1 MDTKTIYEI
10 LEEVAATSS
19 KNEKEAILKTYS
31 DNEVLKE
38 VFRLTYSPTIKYY
51 INSKTFPVGW
61 EHEDSMNTSWDPVF
75 ETLNQIYS
83 REVTG
88 HDAIDLVMCTLNSV
102 DFQTAD
108 VMKRIILGDLKIGCK
123 DATINKVWKGLIVK
137 PPRLG
142 AASMNEKS
150 LAKLHKIKNLALELK
165 SDGTYISSVCGEVS
179 TCMTRNGSPISISTL
194 QEHLSC
200 GAFNGFALEAEMV
213 YSLEKA
219 TREAGNGIVTKIVK
233 GTASDE
239 EMEGAMLQVWDCID
253 VNFYQPKGEYKTPN
267 HERRKLLEDM
277 MERYEMWCRSVG
289 VEPKIFLIERHE
301 NVTVEEA
308 FALFEGHVRA
318 GLEGS
323 IAKCM
328 DSSWKDVGKPAFN
341 IKIKRK
347 EPADL
352 KVVSTYLAEE
362 GSKYEGMLGGFNCE
376 SECGEIKVNVGSGF
390 SEEDRVEY
398 LKNPPPVIE
407 CEYDSITEDKK
418 TKQKSLFLPI
428 FKRPRWDKDIA
439 DTLPEIKD
447 KVRIK

>member
-1 MDTKTIYEI
+1 MNKTIYEI
-10 LEEVAATSS
+10 LEDVSSTSS
-19 KNEKEAILKTYS
+19 KNDKEAILKQHV
-31 DNEVLKE
+31 DNETLKE

-61 EHEDSMNTSWDPVF
+61 EHEDFMNTSWDSVF
-75 ETLNQIYS
+75 EVLEDISS
-83 REVTG
+83 RRITG
-88 HDAIDLVMCTLNSV
+88 HDAVDLVMCTLNSI

-150 LAKLHKIKNLALELK
+150 LAKLYKIKNLALELK
-165 SDGTYISSVCGEVS
+165 SDGTYLSSICGEVS
-179 TCMTRNGSPISISTL
+179 TCMTRNGSPISIPTL

-200 GAFNGFALEAEMV
+200 GAFKGFALEAEMV

-219 TREAGNGIVTKIVK
+219 TRESGNGIVTKIVK
-233 GTASDE
+233 GTASEE

-253 VNFYQPKGEYKTPN
+253 VNFYQPKGEYKVSN
-267 HERRKLLEDM
+267 RERRKLLEDM
-277 MERYEMWCRSVG
+277 MERYGMWCQSMNA
-289 VEPKIFLIERHE
+289 EPKIFLIERHE

-308 FALFEGHVRA
+308 FELFEGHVRA

-323 IAKCM
+323 IAKDM
-328 DSSWKDVGKPAFN
+328 DASWKDVGKPVFN

-352 KVVSTYLAEE
+352 KVVGTYLAEV
-362 GSKYEGMLGGFNCE
+362 GSKYEGMLGGFHCE
-376 SECGEIKVNVGSGF
+376 SECGKVKVNVGSGF
-390 SEEDRVEY
+390 SEEDRLEY
-398 LKNPPPVIE
+398 LKNPPPIIE

-428 FKRPRWDKDIA
+428 FKRPRWDKNVA
-439 DTLPEIKD
+439 DNLQEIKG

>member
-1 MDTKTIYEI
+1 MEKTIYEI
-10 LEEVAATSS
+10 LEEVANTSS
-19 KNEKEAILKTYS
+19 KNDKEAILKQHA

-51 INSKTFPVGW
+51 INAKTFPKGW
-61 EHEDSMNTSWDPVF
+61 EHDAFMNTSWDAVF
-75 ETLNQIYS
+75 EVLEQISS
-83 REVTG
+83 RKVTG
-88 HDAIDLVMCTLNSV
+88 HEAIDTVMCTLNSV
-102 DFQTAD
+102 DFRTAD

-150 LAKLHKIKNLALELK
+150 LAKMHKIKNLALELK
-165 SDGTYISSVCGEVS
+165 SDGTYLSSVCGEVS
-179 TCMTRNGSPISISTL
+179 MCMTRNGSPITIPTL

-213 YSLEKA
+213 YSLETA
-219 TREAGNGIVTKIVK
+219 TREQGNGIVTKIVK

-253 VNFYQPKGEYKTPN
+253 VNFYQPKGEYKASN
-267 HERRKLLEDM
+267 CERRVLLEEM
-277 MERYEMWCRSVG
+277 MERYEMWCRSVN

-301 NVTVEEA
+301 NVSVEEA
-308 FALFEGHVRA
+308 FELFEGHVRS
-318 GLEGS
+318 GMEGS
-323 IAKCM
+323 IVKDM
-328 DSSWKDVGKPAFN
+328 DASWKDVGKPAFN
-341 IKIKRK
+341 IKLKRK

-352 KVVSTYLAEE
+352 KVVGTYLAEV
-362 GSKYEGMLGGFNCE
+362 GSKYEGMLGGFHCE
-376 SECGEIKVNVGSGF
+376 SECGTIKVNVGSGF

-398 LKNPPPVIE
+398 LKNPPPIIE
-407 CEYDSITEDKK
+407 AEYDSITEDKK

-439 DTLPEIKD
+439 DTLEQIKD

>member
-1 MDTKTIYEI
+1 MNNTVYQI
-10 LEEVAATSS
+10 LEEVAATPS
-19 KNEKEAILKTYS
+19 KNEKEAILKQHA

-38 VFRLTYSPTIKYY
+38 CFRLAYSPIIKFYQKQLP
-51 INSKTFPVGW
+51 NVS
-61 EHEDSMNTSWDPVF
+61 EF
-75 ETLNQIYS
+75 EGALGTLETALSSLPNLYN
-83 REVTG
+83 RVYTG
-88 HDAIDLVMCTLNSV
+88 NEAKQYLQQLLYCTLPEDRSV
-102 DFQTAD
+102 LERVVLQ
-108 VMKRIILGDLKIGCK
+108 DLKVGCK

-165 SDGTYISSVCGEVS
+165 SDGTYLSSICGEVS
-179 TCMTRNGSPISISTL
+179 TCMTRNGSPISIPTL

-219 TREAGNGIVTKIVK
+219 TRESGNGIVTKIVK
-233 GTASDE
+233 GTASEE

-253 VNFYQPKGEYKTPN
+253 VNFYQPKGEYKVSN
-267 HERRKLLEDM
+267 RERRKLLEDM
-277 MERYEMWCRSVG
+277 MERYEMWCRSVNT
-289 VEPKIFLIERHE
+289 EPKIFLIERHE

-308 FALFEGHVRA
+308 FELFEGHVRA

-323 IAKCM
+323 VAKDM
-328 DSSWKDVGKPAFN
+328 DASWKDVGKPAFN

-352 KVVSTYLAEE
+352 KVVGTYLAEV
-362 GSKYEGMLGGFNCE
+362 GSKYEGMLGGFHCE

-398 LKNPPPVIE
+398 LNNPPPIIE

-428 FKRPRWDKDIA
+428 FKRTRWDKSVA